1 MKKRI
6 FTLALALVMVL
17 SLIAGMP
24 LSAQAAP
31 TIVWPDAWAQGTPPD
46 WAVNPTADVKNAT
59 LQAIADEYD
68 YQASIG
74 FDMGTS
80 NDGLTAWGNMVN
92 IQFENGNH
100 TTNPWGQTG
109 RMMGGIIAPF
119 PGTAFSI
126 KADASAFYGVVP
138 LGNETQYSG
147 GTVQM
152 LTDGQLITTN
162 GTITRNNGAYAGSGA
177 PAAVT
182 EQFQKAYAE
191 AAAGVSFGYRV
202 SLGYAAGAVKTEDG
216 IYYQEFWSNETN
228 GTLNGTSG
236 VSFIVGNADG
246 AYVIKDGM
254 FTSWINNYKSGTK
267 YFATT
272 GMPTSN
278 EYTVDGVVYQ
288 DFANGALVWKNG
300 SVSGPVENDTS
311 FTVNFAYEQM
321 TSEGDHYYYLVS
333 DSVNP
338 ALLDA
343 GIAPASGNST
353 ISTSLAGKRDY
364 TGGVSFSITA
374 PSGRVTRYTVTVL
387 SRKVASAEDA
397 AAAGKVNDML
407 AQVPV
412 QLFLNDLDNIE
423 AIQEAYSEL
432 TVAQKLLVDMSAVDA
447 LAERMV
453 ELRNGDP
460 IRITCVGDSITDGY
474 KASSAAYSYPS
485 QMQGILGDGYV
496 VTNCGVSG
504 SMVRT
509 NRENNVY
516 INTNKYQTSITSSP
530 DIVIVALGTNDAGSG
545 WAGSEAQF
553 EADYRN
559 LLNTYLN
566 LDTKPLVM
574 AALPA
579 VSWYGGTNDR
589 DDRSYNNENG
599 TIPIIKKVAA
609 ELNVPT
615 IDIWTWSADKRDY
628 FVDGLHPGDEGYA
641 ALAAEYAKYVLA
653 ATEISL
659 DGIRL
664 DGTAMTEFDP
674 ETRNYLVEV
683 KNLNDLPTVSAVYSE
698 SSSKTVTVTQATAS
712 NPTAIV
718 IVDSTVGDCGA
729 AYSVTFYRGSDG
741 DVNGDGTPDTAD
753 MLYMKDLILS
763 EAATDAQIAAGDL
776 NDNGK
781 LDVADI
787 LMLKAELM
795 AQK

>member
-1 MKKRI
+1 MKKRVLS
-6 FTLALALVMVL
+6 LALALVMAL
-17 SLIAGMP
+17 CAFGAP
-24 LSAQAAP
+24 LSALAAP
-31 TIVWPDAWAQGTPPD
+31 VIDWPAAWSQGTPPD
-46 WAVNPTADVKNAT
+46 WALNATDEVIAAT

-80 NDGLTAWGNMVN
+80 GGLTAWGNMVN
-92 IQFENGNH
+92 VQFENGSH
-100 TTNPWGQTG
+100 TTNPWGQAG
-109 RMMGGIIAPF
+109 RKMGGIIAPF

-126 KADASAFYGVVP
+126 KADASAYYGVVP
-138 LGNETQYSG
+138 LGNETAYSG

-152 LTDGQLITTN
+152 LTNGQLLTVD
-162 GTITRNNGAYAGSGA
+162 GTITRNTSVYAGSGA

-191 AAAGVSFGYRV
+191 AAAGVPFGQRV
-202 SLGYAAGAVKTEDG
+202 SLGYAASAVQSEDG
-216 IYYQEFWSNETN
+216 IYYQEFHSSETN

-246 AYVIKDGM
+246 AYVIKDDM
-254 FTSWINNYKSGTK
+254 FTAWVNNYKSGSK
-267 YFATT
+267 YFSLT
-272 GMPTSN
+272 GIPTSN
-278 EYTVDGVVYQ
+278 EYTVDGIIYQ
-288 DFANGALVWKNG
+288 DFANGALVWNNG
-300 SVSGPVENDTS
+300 SVTGPVENDTT
-311 FTVNFAYEQM
+311 FTVGFEYEQM
-321 TSEGDHYYYLVS
+321 VAEGNSHYYLVS
-333 DSVNP
+333 NDVNP
-338 ALLDA
+338 KALDT
-343 GIAPASGNST
+343 GIAPTSSSST
-353 ISTSLAGKRDY
+353 LSPSLAGAKDY
-364 TGGVSFSITA
+364 TEGVTFSVTA
-374 PSGRVTRYTVTVL
+374 PSGRTTAYTVTVM
-387 SRKVASAEDA
+387 SRSYASAADA

-412 QLFLNDLDNIE
+412 ELFRNDLDNIE
-423 AIQEAYSEL
+423 AIQAEYAKL
-432 TVAQKLLVDMSAVDA
+432 TSAQKLLVDMSAVDA
-447 LAERMV
+447 LAARVE

-509 NRENNVY
+509 NRDSNVY
-516 INTNKYQTSITSSP
+516 INTGKYQTSITSEP
-530 DIVIVALGTNDAGSG
+530 DIVIVALGTNDAGTS

-553 EADYRN
+553 ETDYRN

-566 LDTKPLVM
+566 LDTQPLVM
-574 AALPA
+574 ASLPA

-599 TIPIIKKVAA
+599 TIPIIKKVAE
-609 ELNVPT
+609 ELNVPV

-659 DGIRL
+659 DGIAL
-664 DGTAMTEFDP
+664 DGNAMASFDP
-674 ETRNYLVEV
+674 ETRNYTVEV
-683 KNLNDLPTVSAVYSE
+683 PSMSDLPQVSAIYTA
-698 SSSKTVTVTQATAS
+698 SSSKTVTVTQATADD
-712 NPTAIV
+712 PMATV

-729 AYSVTFYRGSDG
+729 AYSVTFVPGASG
-741 DVNGDGTPDTAD
+741 DVNADGEVTTAD
-753 MLYMKDLILS
+753 MIAIKNCILS
-763 EAATDAQIAAGDL
+763 GFATDAQLEAGDF
-776 NDNGK
+776 NGNGS
-781 LDVADI
+781 LDVSDI
-787 LMLKAELM
+787 IAVRALILKG
-795 AQK
+795 